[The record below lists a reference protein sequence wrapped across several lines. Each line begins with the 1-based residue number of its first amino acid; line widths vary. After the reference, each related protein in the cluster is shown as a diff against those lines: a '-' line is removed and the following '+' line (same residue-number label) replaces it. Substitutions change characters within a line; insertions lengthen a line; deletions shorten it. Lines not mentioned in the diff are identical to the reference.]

1 MLLIIAGLFFFGFVF
16 VGIGLLISRPDID
29 SAGEIK
35 NFPRRFWIGL
45 AFSIGFL
52 QIWHLFLPINLACL
66 IVHILAALAGY
77 ILARKNVVGAL
88 RQMKWQNALPGVMVM
103 ILTGIVIGSFSI
115 DGNLHFDHGMYH
127 LQTVQWLE
135 NYAIVPGL
143 GNVHHRL
150 AFNNAS
156 FLYVSLLNQGIFH
169 GYAFYIANS
178 LLAWVLVL
186 QCLLSVINLIMRDG
200 LLMKADYFYALIL
213 PFFLWFMPNFYFSGY
228 SPDLFIAV
236 LQMLLAGEL
245 LALAENINNPA
256 SLRRNVNLILLLG
269 VLMICIKLSGL
280 VYAAAFMLAAI
291 IIFFKT
297 NLGDKQEL
305 KFLWSR
311 IPMLLL
317 LGVPWLVRSVI
328 LSGYLV
334 YPSAMISFDF
344 IWKIPRTMVE
354 PITGVIYNWSRY
366 GSTISPDTPFLQW
379 LPQWLWTVPRGLR
392 EGWILGSAL
401 LLVFLV
407 IWASKKFRLQDYK
420 SQFLVIGFALLHI
433 LYWFLAAPEIRF
445 IGMAYWIAFAV
456 LLSVLVEWFAQLKPQ
471 VSKKGM
477 SLAIIA
483 VSMFWLNPEVPR
495 DFGLTRTL
503 VKPPSEYKIASQ
515 FVSHDDLVSKTTLSG
530 LTVYLA
536 NDESLQGCW
545 DLPLPCTR
553 VADYYSKLALID
565 PNDMQKGFYIKMP
578 E

>member
-1 MLLIIAGLFFFGFVF
+1 MLLIMAGLFFFGFIF
-16 VGIGLLISRPDID
+16 IGIGLLIFRPSAD
-29 SAGEIK
+29 SDLGIK
-35 NFPRRFWIGL
+35 DFLRLFWIGL
-45 AFSIGFL
+45 VFSIGFL
-52 QIWHLFLPINLACL
+52 QIWHLFFPINLACL

-77 ILARKNVVGAL
+77 ILARKNVISAIRRL
-88 RQMKWQNALPGVMVM
+88 KWQNALPGMMAM
-103 ILTGIVIGSFSI
+103 ILTGIVIGAFSI
-115 DGNLHFDHGMYH
+115 GGNLHFDHGMYH

-156 FLYVSLLNQGIFH
+156 FLYVSLVNQGIFH
-169 GYAFYIANS
+169 GYAFYIANC
-178 LLAWVLVL
+178 LLAWLLVL
-186 QCLLSVINLIMRDG
+186 QCMVSVTRLTMRESRPK
-200 LLMKADYFYALIL
+200 KADYYYALIL
-213 PFFLWFMPNFYFSGY
+213 PFFLWYMPNFYFSGY

-236 LQMLLAGEL
+236 LQVLLAGEL
-245 LALAENINNPA
+245 IALGENINNPA

-291 IIFFKT
+291 IIFFKK
-297 NLGDKQEL
+297 NVGNKQEL

-317 LGVPWLVRSVI
+317 LGIPWLVRSVI

-334 YPSAMISFDF
+334 YPTAIISFDF

-366 GSTISPDTPFLQW
+366 GNTISPDTPFLQW

-392 EGWILGSAL
+392 EGWILGVPL
-401 LLVFLV
+401 LLVVLV
-407 IWASKKFRLQDYK
+407 FWLIKKFRLEDHK
-420 SQFLVIGFALLHI
+420 AEFLAIGFALLHI

-445 IGMAYWIAFAV
+445 IGMAYWIAFAII
-456 LLSVLVEWFAQLKPQ
+456 LSVLVEWFAQSMPQ
-471 VSKKGM
+471 VSKKGL
-477 SLAIIA
+477 SLVIIA
-483 VSMFWLNPEVPR
+483 LALFLLSPEVPR
-495 DFGLTRTL
+495 DFGIKRTL
-503 VKPPSEYKIASQ
+503 VKPPSEYKITTQ
-515 FVSHDDLVSKTTLSG
+515 FVSHEDLVSKTTLSG

-536 NDESLQGCW
+536 NDESLEGCW

-553 VADYYSKLALID
+553 TADFYNKLALID
-565 PNDMQKGFYIKMP
+565 PNDMQKGFYIKFP

>member
-1 MLLIIAGLFFFGFVF
+1 MLLIIMGLFFFLFVF
-16 VGIGLLISRPDID
+16 IGIGLLVFHSSAD
-29 SAGEIK
+29 SGLGIK
-35 NFPRRFWIGL
+35 DFFRLIWIGL

-52 QIWHLFLPINLACL
+52 QIWHLFFPINLACL

-77 ILARKNVVGAL
+77 ILAHKNVIRAI
-88 RQMKWQNALPGVMVM
+88 RQLKWQNALPELMVM

-156 FLYVSLLNQGIFH
+156 FLYVSLVNQGMFH
-169 GYAFYIANS
+169 GYAFYVANS

-186 QCLLSVINLIMRDG
+186 QCMVSVTNLIIRNKR
-200 LLMKADYFYALIL
+200 LKKADYYYALIL
-213 PFFLWFMPNFYFSGY
+213 PFFLWYMPNFYFSGY

-236 LQMLLAGEL
+236 LQVLLAGKL
-245 LALAENINNPA
+245 IALTENINDPA
-256 SLRRNVNLILLLG
+256 SLRSNVNMILLLG

-291 IIFFKT
+291 IILFKK
-297 NLGDKQEL
+297 NVGDKKEQ

-317 LGVPWLVRSVI
+317 FGIPWLVRSVI

-334 YPSAMISFDF
+334 YPSAIISFDF

-366 GSTISPDTPFLQW
+366 GDVISPDTPFLQW
-379 LPQWLWTVPRGLR
+379 LPYWLWTVPRGLW
-392 EGWILGSAL
+392 EGWILGVAL
-401 LLVFLV
+401 LLVALV
-407 IWASKKFRLQDYK
+407 YWSIKKFPLKDYK
-420 SQFLVIGFALLHI
+420 GQFLVIGFALLHI

-456 LLSVLVEWFAQLKPQ
+456 LLSVLVEWFVQSIPQ
-471 VSKKGM
+471 VSKKRL
-477 SLAIIA
+477 SLVIIA
-483 VSMFWLNPEVPR
+483 LVLFWLNPEVPR
-495 DFGLTRTL
+495 GFGITRTL

-515 FVSHDDLVSKTTLSG
+515 LVSHENLVSETTLSG
-530 LTVYLA
+530 LKVYLA

-565 PNDMQKGFYIKMP
+565 PNDMQRGFYINTQ

>member
-1 MLLIIAGLFFFGFVF
+1 MLLIMAGLFFFGFIF
-16 VGIGLLISRPDID
+16 IGIGLLIFRPSAD
-29 SAGEIK
+29 SDLGIK
-35 NFPRRFWIGL
+35 DFLRLFWIGL
-45 AFSIGFL
+45 VFSIGFL
-52 QIWHLFLPINLACL
+52 QIWHLFFPINLACL

-77 ILARKNVVGAL
+77 ILARKNVISAIRRL
-88 RQMKWQNALPGVMVM
+88 KWQNALPGMMAM
-103 ILTGIVIGSFSI
+103 ILTGIVIGAFSI
-115 DGNLHFDHGMYH
+115 GGNLHFDHGMYH

-156 FLYVSLLNQGIFH
+156 FLYVSLVNQGIFH
-169 GYAFYIANS
+169 GYAFYIANC
-178 LLAWVLVL
+178 LLAWLLVL
-186 QCLLSVINLIMRDG
+186 QCMVSVTRLTMRESRPK
-200 LLMKADYFYALIL
+200 KADYYYALIL
-213 PFFLWFMPNFYFSGY
+213 PFFLWYMPNFYFSGY

-236 LQMLLAGEL
+236 LQVLLAGEL
-245 LALAENINNPA
+245 IALGENINNPA

-291 IIFFKT
+291 IIFFKK
-297 NLGDKQEL
+297 NVGNKQEL

-317 LGVPWLVRSVI
+317 LGIPWLVRSVI

-334 YPSAMISFDF
+334 YPTAIISFDF

-366 GSTISPDTPFLQW
+366 GNTISPDTPFLQW

-392 EGWILGSAL
+392 EGWILGVPL
-401 LLVFLV
+401 LLVVLV
-407 IWASKKFRLQDYK
+407 FWLIKKFRLEDHK
-420 SQFLVIGFALLHI
+420 AEFLAIGFALLHI

-456 LLSVLVEWFAQLKPQ
+456 LLSVLVEWFVQSIPQ
-471 VSKKGM
+471 VSKKRL
-477 SLAIIA
+477 SLVIIA
-483 VSMFWLNPEVPR
+483 LVLFWLNPGVPR
-495 DFGLTRTL
+495 GFGITRTL

-515 FVSHDDLVSKTTLSG
+515 LVSHENLVSETTLSG
-530 LTVYLA
+530 LKVYLA

-565 PNDMQKGFYIKMP
+565 PNDMQRGFYINTQ

>member
-1 MLLIIAGLFFFGFVF
+1 MLLIIVGLFFFLFVF
-16 VGIGLLISRPDID
+16 IGIGLLVFHSSAD
-29 SAGEIK
+29 SGLGIK
-35 NFPRRFWIGL
+35 DFFRLFWIGL
-45 AFSIGFL
+45 AFSICFL
-52 QIWHLFLPINLACL
+52 QIWHLFFPINLSCL

-77 ILARKNVVGAL
+77 ILAHKNVIRAI
-88 RQMKWQNALPGVMVM
+88 RQLKWQNALPELMVM

-156 FLYVSLLNQGIFH
+156 FLYVSLVNQGVFH

-178 LLAWVLVL
+178 LLAWALTL
-186 QCLLSVINLIMRDG
+186 QCMVSVTNLIIRNKR
-200 LLMKADYFYALIL
+200 LKKTDYYYGLIL
-213 PFFLWFMPNFYFSGY
+213 PFFLWYMPNFYFSGY

-236 LQMLLAGEL
+236 LQVLLAGEL
-245 LALAENINNPA
+245 IALAENINDPA
-256 SLRRNVNLILLLG
+256 SLRSNVNMILLLG

-291 IIFFKT
+291 IIFFKK
-297 NLGDKQEL
+297 NVGDKKEQI
-305 KFLWSR
+305 FLWSR

-317 LGVPWLVRSVI
+317 FGIPWLVRSVI

-334 YPSAMISFDF
+334 YPSAIISFDF

-366 GSTISPDTPFLQW
+366 GDVISPDTPFLQW
-379 LPQWLWTVPRGLR
+379 LPYWLWTVPRGLW
-392 EGWILGSAL
+392 EGWILGVAL
-401 LLVFLV
+401 LLVALV
-407 IWASKKFRLQDYK
+407 YWSIKKFPLKDYK
-420 SQFLVIGFALLHI
+420 GQFLVIGFALLHI

-456 LLSVLVEWFAQLKPQ
+456 LLSVLVEWFVQSIPQ
-471 VSKKGM
+471 VSKKRL
-477 SLAIIA
+477 SLVIIA
-483 VSMFWLNPEVPR
+483 LVLFWLNPGVPR
-495 DFGLTRTL
+495 GFGITRTL

-515 FVSHDDLVSKTTLSG
+515 LVSHENLVSETTLSG
-530 LTVYLA
+530 LKVYLA

-565 PNDMQKGFYIKMP
+565 PNDMQRGFYINTQ